1 MRFKREVR
9 TFRRAIDWRDV
20 DKHEI
25 SRNRP
30 IVQRVRGFHHDPHGR
45 LHILLP
51 LRYGRP
57 FAIVDTHKEHCAYA
71 QLHSLL
77 QKDGTPTHRTCPC
90 SGVSPAQVPGA
101 SAHT

>member
-30 IVQRVRGFHHDPHGR
+30 IVQRVRGFHHETHGR
-45 LHILLP
+45 FHILLP
-51 LRYGRP
+51 FRRGRP
-57 FAIVDTHKEHCAYA
+57 CAIVNAHKEHCTRA
-71 QLHSLL
+71 QH
-77 QKDGTPTHRTCPC
+77 
-90 SGVSPAQVPGA
+90 
-101 SAHT
+101 